1 LTRAIRP
8 AEARPEEEGMT
19 PKIGLKDADRTA
31 VVDIL
36 NTTLAD
42 EVVLYV
48 KTRNYHWNV
57 MGSDFSELHKFFEE
71 QYDKIEDFMDDTAE
85 RARALGGHA
94 LGTLAE
100 FLKRTRLKESPGK
113 YPGQEAMVADL
124 LADHESII
132 QGLRTDLEACQ
143 SKHGDAGTADY
154 LTGLMEEHEKM
165 AWMLRSYLA

>member
-1 LTRAIRP
+1 MNPR
-8 AEARPEEEGMT
+8 
-19 PKIGLKDADRTA
+19 IGLKDAERAA

-36 NTTLAD
+36 NATLSD

-57 MGSDFSELHKFFEE
+57 VGSDFGELHKFFED
-71 QYDKIEDFMDDTAE
+71 QYEKIEDFMDDTAE

-100 FLKRTRLKESPGK
+100 FLKATRLEETPGK
-113 YPGQEAMVADL
+113 QPKAEAMVADL
-124 LADHESII
+124 LADHEAII
-132 QGLRTDLEACQ
+132 QSLRTDLQACQ
-143 SKHGDAGTADY
+143 DKHGDAGTADY

-165 AWMLRSYLA
+165 AWMLRSYLG